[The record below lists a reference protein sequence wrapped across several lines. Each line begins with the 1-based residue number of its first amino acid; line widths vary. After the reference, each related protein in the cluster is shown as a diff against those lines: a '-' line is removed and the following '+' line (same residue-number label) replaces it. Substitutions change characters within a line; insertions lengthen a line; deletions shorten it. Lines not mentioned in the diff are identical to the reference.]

1 MMARFIAETLF
12 LGLLAYG
19 WVVLIALAS

>member
-1 MMARFIAETLF
+1 MMARFIAETAL